1 MKSNLFNIY
10 IATVA
15 LAGAASVLAAL
26 YDGRIGDP
34 AGLLGYLALTLVAS
48 AIKAR
53 IPGIEG
59 SVSLGFVGVLVGVA
73 TMSLCET
80 VLVVTGAAVAQ
91 TLWRSGRPR
100 PKAVQVIFNI
110 GVLAAST
117 WLSYTVAYA
126 LAPDS
131 PGLRIAVA
139 VTPLYLLNVGVV
151 AGLLSV
157 ISTGSLDAIW
167 QKFQFT
173 VFPCYLVGA
182 LLSLAI
188 LQARALAPG
197 WAIQLPMLGLSYL
210 TFNTYRSWMRRLA

>member
-1 MKSNLFNIY
+1 MKSNIFKIY
-10 IATVA
+10 IAAVA
-15 LAGAASVLAAL
+15 LAGVASVLAAL

-34 AGLLGYLALTLVAS
+34 AGLLGYLVLSLVAS

-80 VLVVTGAAVAQ
+80 VLVVTAAAVAQ
-91 TLWRSGRPR
+91 TLWRSGPR

-110 GVLAAST
+110 GALAAST

-126 LAPDS
+126 LASDS

-139 VTPLYLLNVGVV
+139 VTPLYLCNVGVV
-151 AGLLSV
+151 AGLLSL

-188 LQARALAPG
+188 LQARVLAPG